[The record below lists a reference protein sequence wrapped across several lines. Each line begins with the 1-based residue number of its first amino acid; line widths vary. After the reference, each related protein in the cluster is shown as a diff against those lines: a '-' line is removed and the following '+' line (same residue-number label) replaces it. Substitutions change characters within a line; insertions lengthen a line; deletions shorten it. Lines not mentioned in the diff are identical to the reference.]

1 MADYEK
7 SSKDLSAKEL
17 ISILVVMAILLVGA
31 VPVYNLILKQ
41 ADKMNCKNNQQ
52 AAVEI
57 LNNKIE
63 DYLIDDTTCEYE
75 GTIDTKNGGSIV
87 VDSDGL
93 SEVVMNE
100 LVSALDESG
109 CVPLENEKWTLAAD
123 YNENGDYSIE
133 IICENPKHTP
143 KK

>member
-1 MADYEK
+1 MSDYEK

-17 ISILVVMAILLVGA
+17 ISILVVMAVLLAGA

-52 AAVEI
+52 AAVEL

-63 DYLIDDTTCEYE
+63 GYLIDDTTCEYE
-75 GTIDTKNGGSIV
+75 GTIDTENGGSIV
-87 VDSDGL
+87 VDSNGL
-93 SEVVMNE
+93 PEDVINN

-109 CVPLENEKWTLAAD
+109 YVPLENEKWILTAD